1 MGVGPTQCV
10 KEKRVSKNG
19 QFCSQPAGLMP
30 FPHAGL
36 TTFRLCFPK
45 CGLWPPA
52 PGLPE
57 VLIKHAD
64 CQHPLSV
71 RNLHLQLALRGLLPS
86 KFEKP
91 GFKDLE
97 LPITSDPRN
106 ISVPGTGCTGPSG
119 G

>member
-10 KEKRVSKNG
+10 KEKSFKEWSVLFSACR
-19 QFCSQPAGLMP
+19 
-30 FPHAGL
+30 PHAFPTCR

-97 LPITSDPRN
+97 LPITSDPR
-106 ISVPGTGCTGPSG
+106 
-119 G
+119 

>member
-10 KEKRVSKNG
+10 KEKSFKEWSVLFSACR
-19 QFCSQPAGLMP
+19 
-30 FPHAGL
+30 PHAFP
-36 TTFRLCFPK
+36 TCRLCFPK